1 MGLNRHKLE
10 ADRKAKAEAEAAAR
24 RATEKQ
30 ILEDA
35 DYLITVW
42 NERQARRMGSETSF
56 AVVPRPGVC
65 HNAAILRSPATTR
78 DQFLS
83 ASMGPGRPPMRAEMV
98 LALWKCGG
106 GGGGRGRGGPSAASP
121 GSSVLTGRRRKAIPH
136 LMTGTSCGDWLV
148 ALEPFPGRM

>member
-1 MGLNRHKLE
+1 MGLTRHKLE
-10 ADRKAKAEAEAAAR
+10 PDRKAKAEAEAAAR

-35 DYLITVW
+35 DHLITVW

-98 LALWKCGG
+98 LALWKWGG
-106 GGGGRGRGGPSAASP
+106 GPPGAASP
-121 GSSVLTGRRRKAIPH
+121 GSSVLTGAASDSHSH
-136 LMTGTSCGDWLV
+136 LMTGTSCHDWLV

>member
-1 MGLNRHKLE
+1 MGLNRHKME

-30 ILEDA
+30 IHGDA

-42 NERQARRMGSETSF
+42 NERQARRMGSETYLCGGSP
-56 AVVPRPGVC
+56 PRSLPQCGQ
-65 HNAAILRSPATTR
+65 LGSPATTR

-106 GGGGRGRGGPSAASP
+106 GGGEGGGGPP
-121 GSSVLTGRRRKAIPH
+121 VLLRQAPP
-136 LMTGTSCGDWLV
+136 S
-148 ALEPFPGRM
+148 